1 MGKKLVYW
9 QWTKKTPNT
18 FVEYGIDRENHKNKR
33 FFGVSTE
40 INNPDGSEYRV
51 YGKVPIKVC
60 EVYLRIWIGKFVICF
75 GSGSFSMRIKDKS
88 RFKLVW
94 GLSGTPKNEVTDTK
108 PIAEQVLDD
117 NQRKDKKMIRIAVC
131 GLDGI
136 GKTTLIEKL
145 KEKLIKDGLTV
156 AQSRVPFTCKTLMQN
171 IGHENLSEFEIVRRI
186 GMAFDFAEHYYK
198 LDVAADVLIC
208 DRYDIDFEVLNDT
221 YNVPQ
226 NYADIMHSIY
236 MQTPRLDLCFYLR
249 ADYSLAAERL
259 NKRGDRK
266 ENENDGILI
275 SMQNS
280 FEKRIKDYPNSVVL
294 DATKTED
301 EIADEAYASIL
312 KILNDK

>member
-1 MGKKLVYW
+1 MKKA
-9 QWTKKTPNT
+9 PNT

-33 FFGVSTE
+33 IFGVSTE

-51 YGKVPIKVC
+51 YGKVPIKIC
-60 EVYLRIWIGKFVICF
+60 EVYLRIWIGKLVICF

-94 GLSGTPKNEVTDTK
+94 GLSGTPKNEITDTQTHTDK
-108 PIAEQVLDD
+108 VLDD
-117 NQRKDKKMIRIAVC
+117 NQRKDKKMLKIAVC

-145 KEKLIKDGLTV
+145 EEKLIKDGLTV
-156 AQSRVPFTCKTLMQN
+156 VQTKVPFTCKTLMEN
-171 IGHENLSEFEIVRRI
+171 IGHEALSEFEIVRRI
-186 GMAFDFAEHYYK
+186 GMTFEFAEHYNK
-198 LDVAADVLIC
+198 IDAAADVLIC

-226 NYADIMHSIY
+226 NYKDIMHAIY
-236 MQTPRLDLCFYLR
+236 MQVPRLDLCFYLQ
-249 ADYSLAAERL
+249 AGYSVAVERL
-259 NKRGDRK
+259 NKRGNRK
-266 ENENDGILI
+266 DYESDDILI

-280 FEKRIKDYPNSVVL
+280 FDKRIKEYPNSVIL

-301 EIADEAYASIL
+301 EIANEAYAN
-312 KILNDK
+312 ILNILNKK